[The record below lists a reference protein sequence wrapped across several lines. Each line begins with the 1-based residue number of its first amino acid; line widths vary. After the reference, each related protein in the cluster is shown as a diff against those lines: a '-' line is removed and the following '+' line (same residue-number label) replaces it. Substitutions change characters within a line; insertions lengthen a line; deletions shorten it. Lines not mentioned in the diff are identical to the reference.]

1 MINCVVWL
9 DYHILTRRL
18 SVENYKIEI
27 KETLCKI
34 VEVEASSS
42 EQVEKWLM
50 NSGIRASIFSTLTTS
65 KPFHLKRKL
74 CRKIKI
80 MKDRKD

>member
-18 SVENYKIEI
+18 NDENYKIEI

-42 EQVEKWLM
+42 EQVEKMVNEQWYKGEHILDSD
-50 NSGIRASIFSTLTTS
+50 NFKTI
-65 KPFHLKRKL
+65 HLKRKL

>member
-18 SVENYKIEI
+18 SDENYKIEI

-42 EQVEKWLM
+42 EQAK
-50 NSGIRASIFSTLTTS
+50 
-65 KPFHLKRKL
+65 K
-74 CRKIKI
+74 
-80 MKDRKD
+80 

>member
-18 SVENYKIEI
+18 SDENYKIEI

-42 EQVEKWLM
+42 EQAEKMVNEQWYKGEHILDSD
-50 NSGIRASIFSTLTTS
+50 NFKTISLEA
-65 KPFHLKRKL
+65 
-74 CRKIKI
+74 
-80 MKDRKD
+80 KDLQKNKKYER